1 MSYRN
6 RLSRVAKN
14 NNEPSPRNKNIT
26 RHDCCGASK
35 LRASSVE
42 HDRINGNHE
51 VHRNSTSVDRVLNI
65 NRNSRLNQLTS
76 ESTCAA
82 SCRTPLRNSTKTT
95 LSRSSLN
102 SSSTPLRKVS
112 ARGRGAATP
121 SPRFRRETT
130 SSKKIE
136 DNKSDKECQSSP
148 TDMPSKQSYLF
159 SQNYYDNSSC
169 SVEIIE
175 ESCSPQITLP
185 IPTEILNTKSAIFNR
200 SDDDEEKATGISPDG
215 RFLKFDEELG
225 HGSFKTVFRGL
236 DTQTGVAVAW
246 CELQENKLTKTER
259 ARFRE
264 EAEMLK
270 GLQHPNIVRFYDY
283 WEVSL
288 TKRKYIVLVTELM
301 TSGTLKTYLRRFK
314 KINPKVLKSWCR
326 QIVKG
331 LSFLHSR
338 TPPIIHR
345 DLKCDNIF
353 ITGTTGCVKIGDLG
367 LATLK
372 NRSFAK
378 SVIGTP
384 EFMAPEM
391 YEEHYDESVDVY
403 AFGMCMLEMAT
414 SEYPYTECTGPAQ
427 IYKKVISGVKP
438 LSFDKIENPEIKD
451 IIESC
456 IKLKKE
462 ERPSIKE
469 LLAHDFFTEDP
480 GIKLEM
486 VSRTDSRIEFR
497 LRVLD
502 PKKRCSNK
510 HRENEA
516 IQFDFEIN
524 KDNADDV
531 ASEMAKSGLIL
542 EEDSKIIAKMLTN
555 HVLNLNKEQ
564 NDKRDVP
571 IDEELFKDEASSDL
585 HGSQFRQPETVVM
598 YQLPR
603 FNNQDEENNK
613 SENQSVSTKPH
624 FIKPSSEINVA
635 ELINQDQIQTSPS
648 KSLPLRPVDAICQQD
663 NYRKISNIS
672 TASSD
677 SAYTSDTNMA
687 YKHLIDL
694 NQMPNTVEVV
704 PEGYNVQNGNNN
716 IYPQEQTMY
725 QNIEQIINQEGLNYI
740 PNASTQWNYPI
751 NTIPNQQTIDDE
763 MQRKISTVSSVSNLS
778 SLSSDS
784 VQGLVQQ
791 DIQHHAI
798 IHEENASQS
807 NHNLFVQ
814 SQDGIN
820 ATQCAEAINCYKA
833 QSPSNEIYPTNA
845 QLYQENQTYPI
856 YNQTTNFLED
866 SKLIEE
872 KTDAESTTNI
882 VENDVKQSQRTDHI
896 LEETS
901 VIKDAATRKK
911 SRTSGPSLNLLA
923 VYDNRQAECQLESN
937 KHKTVTF
944 RFNIDDVVPYDVA
957 NKLVTENLLEAS
969 HVDLVAEMMKDVV
982 NKLKLDMQP
991 NIQSVDSLPIP
1002 KQEIE
1007 RVPTSILELENTNS
1021 NETPTENLKDVEEKL
1036 SETEKNKPVRKISRF
1051 LVSPVIALQANEENN
1066 SDKNT
1071 SKQNELLSPESLH
1084 KSILNEMITLA
1095 STNTQHLPLYPLIT
1109 NEDTVSNPDLNSSQL
1124 FESKAQTQISTDTN
1138 QKGGSLTISELQ
1150 QKLIQLTAQP
1160 SEISTGTPP
1169 IGSHPST
1176 PHANSCYESY
1186 MNTLQKRLASISMPA
1201 GHILGPLSPQST
1213 LHAISSA
1220 TSKLKIP
1227 SAIEVIKPM
1236 QPVAIGVEEIHI
1248 GDEVGPIVVH
1258 AVQAQSIMT
1267 GNEVP
1272 QHVIMP
1278 NENKDQQTMV
1288 VQPLPGHSVMVQSVP
1303 VRFIQSQD
1311 TTENETSPNTQK
1323 DDTRERKISRAQS
1336 VDLHSLE
1343 QKLSSIHSNTYKKYF
1358 TNSPIHQTFQSSDQN
1373 LVQSMEPDISCDNN
1387 PPVSYSSDDI
1397 MTDQKESQGSQ
1408 NTETFKCLNISETP
1422 QSAKFNT
1429 SVTPLDLQSVLQ
1441 RQWFELEKL
1450 RKRHIEE
1457 LKSCMQTLRPDSLQ
1471 PTILY
1476 EALSPLSNAGK
1487 KINSDASSNSR
1498 STSPTMD
1505 NGVMQFT
1512 PTGLYFLPESV
1523 KLLSSSLADSH
1534 HHPT

>member
-1 MSYRN
+1 MSFRN
-6 RLSRVAKN
+6 RLSRAAKN
-14 NNEPSPRNKNIT
+14 NNEPPARNKNLT
-26 RHDCCGASK
+26 RHDCCSATK

-51 VHRNSTSVDRVLNI
+51 AHRSATSVDRVLSV
-65 NRNSRLNQLTS
+65 NRIPRLSQLTG
-76 ESTCAA
+76 ESSCAA
-82 SCRTPLRNSTKTT
+82 SCRTPNRTITKTNIN
-95 LSRSSLN
+95 RSSL
-102 SSSTPLRKVS
+102 SSPSTPQRKVL
-112 ARGRGAATP
+112 ARGRGTAATP

-130 SSKKIE
+130 TTTTTTVPKKTV
-136 DNKSDKECQSSP
+136 DNKSDKECQSSSAN
-148 TDMPSKQSYLF
+148 MPSKQSYLYA
-159 SQNYYDNSSC
+159 QTYYDTGSG

-175 ESCSPQITLP
+175 ESCSPQITIP
-185 IPTEILNTKSAIFNR
+185 IPTEISTIINR
-200 SDDDEEKATGISPDG
+200 SDDDEEKASGNSPDG

-427 IYKKVISGVKP
+427 IYKRVISGVKP

-516 IQFDFEIN
+516 IQFDFDIN
-524 KDNADDV
+524 NDNADDV

-555 HVLNLNKEQ
+555 QVYSLNKEH

-571 IDEELFKDEASSDL
+571 IDEELYKDDINSDVNGL
-585 HGSQFRQPETVVM
+585 SFRQPETVVM
-598 YQLPR
+598 YQPPN
-603 FNNQDEENNK
+603 FISQEEENKYDNTSIP
-613 SENQSVSTKPH
+613 SEHIQ
-624 FIKPSSEINVA
+624 PSSEINVT
-635 ELINQDQIQTSPS
+635 ELQEQLLLHSSPS
-648 KSLPLRPVDAICQQD
+648 KSLPLRSVDTICQQD

-672 TASSD
+672 NASTD
-677 SAYTSDTNMA
+677 SAYTSDTNMT
-687 YKHLIDL
+687 YKQLSDV
-694 NQMPNTVEVV
+694 NQVPNNMVEVV
-704 PEGYNVQNGNNN
+704 SENYVPNGNDN
-716 IYPQEQTMY
+716 IYHQDSTIY
-725 QNIEQIINQEGLNYI
+725 QQVDPAINQDAPTYI
-740 PNASTQWNYPI
+740 PNTITQWNYQV
-751 NTIPNQQTIDDE
+751 NTAQNQPSTTMDDE
-763 MQRKISTVSSVSNLS
+763 LQRKISSVSTISNLS

-784 VQGLVQQ
+784 VQALVLQ

-798 IHEENASQS
+798 IHEENAIQN
-807 NHNLFVQ
+807 NHIAYIQNQEV
-814 SQDGIN
+814 IN
-820 ATQCAEAINCYKA
+820 ANQTENINYCNA
-833 QSPSNEIYPTNA
+833 QSPSNE
-845 QLYQENQTYPI
+845 TYLSTIPPFSETPLCPN
-856 YNQTTNFLED
+856 YNQLNLPEEI
-866 SKLIEE
+866 KMVEE
-872 KTDAESTTNI
+872 KCVDI
-882 VENDVKQSQRTDHI
+882 VEPYCSTNTAEIDVKQNLRVDHS
-896 LEETS
+896 EESS
-901 VIKDAATRKK
+901 VIKEAATRKK
-911 SRTSGPSLNLLA
+911 SRTSGPLLNLLA
-923 VYDNRQAECQLESN
+923 VYDNRQAECQLENN

-944 RFNIDDVVPYDVA
+944 KFNIDDVVPYDVA
-957 NKLVTENLLEAS
+957 NKLVTEDLLELS
-969 HVDLVAEMMKDVV
+969 HVDLVAEMMNDLV
-982 NKLKLDMQP
+982 NKLKLDMESVL
-991 NIQSVDSLPIP
+991 NSVDGISPP
-1002 KQEIE
+1002 KQENEATSTISEDIE
-1007 RVPTSILELENTNS
+1007 NKININQPNVAIT
-1021 NETPTENLKDVEEKL
+1021 ETTKEVEDKMESEK
-1036 SETEKNKPVRKISRF
+1036 KKPARKISRF
-1051 LVSPVIALQANEENN
+1051 LVSPVITEQTLEENIV
-1066 SDKNT
+1066 
-1071 SKQNELLSPESLH
+1071 KQNELLSPESLH

-1095 STNTQHLPLYPLIT
+1095 STNNQNIPICQTT
-1109 NEDTVSNPDLNSSQL
+1109 NEESYSNPETITGSISDSKPHSQV
-1124 FESKAQTQISTDTN
+1124 QTDILC

-1160 SEISTGTPP
+1160 SELASNSTPP

-1176 PHANSCYESY
+1176 PHTHTGYETY
-1186 MNTLQKRLASISMPA
+1186 MNNLQKRLASISMPA
-1201 GHILGPLSPQST
+1201 GNILGPLSPQST

-1227 SAIEVIKPM
+1227 IAIEVVKPM
-1236 QPVAIGVEEIHI
+1236 QPVAIGVDEVHI

-1258 AVQAQSIMT
+1258 AVQAQSILT
-1267 GNEVP
+1267 GNETP
-1272 QHVIMP
+1272 HRVIMP
-1278 NENKDQQTMV
+1278 EENLNQQTMV
-1288 VQPLPGHSVMVQSVP
+1288 VQPLPGHSIMVQS
-1303 VRFIQSQD
+1303 RFIHNQD
-1311 TTENETSPNTQK
+1311 PPVQELESNTNSYKDETK
-1323 DDTRERKISRAQS
+1323 ERKVSRAQS

-1343 QKLSSIHSNTYKKYF
+1343 KKLSSIHTKKYSSNIVNLHSIPVSTDQHVTQSVETDVHCDNYQTISHSNDEIMDHKDLLGQNADNF
-1358 TNSPIHQTFQSSDQN
+1358 KPTNKVEILNTKLDISSDFQN
-1373 LVQSMEPDISCDNN
+1373 L
-1387 PPVSYSSDDI
+1387 
-1397 MTDQKESQGSQ
+1397 
-1408 NTETFKCLNISETP
+1408 
-1422 QSAKFNT
+1422 
-1429 SVTPLDLQSVLQ
+1429 LQ
-1441 RQWFELEKL
+1441 RQYFELESL
-1450 RKRHIEE
+1450 RKRHLDE
-1457 LKSCMQTLRPDSLQ
+1457 LTHCMQVFKSEGLRP
-1471 PTILY
+1471 TVLY
-1476 EALSPLSNAGK
+1476 EALSPLSSSSK
-1487 KINSDASSNSR
+1487 KLACEASENSR
-1498 STSPTMD
+1498 SESPTLD
-1505 NGVMQFT
+1505 NGVMKFT

-1523 KLLSSSLADSH
+1523 KLLSPSLAESQNYGTNH
-1534 HHPT
+1534 

>member
-1 MSYRN
+1 MSFRN

-14 NNEPSPRNKNIT
+14 NNETPSRNKNTT
-26 RHDCCGASK
+26 RHDCCSATK

-51 VHRNSTSVDRVLNI
+51 AHRNATSVDRVLSV
-65 NRNSRLNQLTS
+65 NRIPRLNQLTGDS
-76 ESTCAA
+76 SCAA
-82 SCRTPLRNSTKTT
+82 SCRTPNRTITKTT
-95 LSRSSLN
+95 INRTSLSSP
-102 SSSTPLRKVS
+102 STPQRKVS

-130 SSKKIE
+130 VQKKTV
-136 DNKSDKECQSSP
+136 DNKPNKECQSSSA
-148 TDMPSKQSYLF
+148 DMPSKQSYLF
-159 SQNYYDNSSC
+159 TQNYYDTGSC

-185 IPTEILNTKSAIFNR
+185 IPTEILNTKSAILNR

-497 LRVLD
+497 LRILD

-516 IQFDFEIN
+516 IQFDFDIN
-524 KDNADDV
+524 NDNADDV

-542 EEDSKIIAKMLTN
+542 EEDSKTIAKMLTN
-555 HVLNLNKEQ
+555 QVYNLNKEQ
-564 NDKRDVP
+564 NDKRDIP
-571 IDEELFKDEASSDL
+571 MDEELYKDDINSDVNGL
-585 HGSQFRQPETVVM
+585 QFRQPETVVM
-598 YQLPR
+598 YQPPKYI
-603 FNNQDEENNK
+603 NQDEEIKYDNTSIPPKNLL
-613 SENQSVSTKPH
+613 
-624 FIKPSSEINVA
+624 KPSSEINVT
-635 ELINQDQIQTSPS
+635 ELINQDQLFLQTSPS
-648 KSLPLRPVDAICQQD
+648 KSLPLRSVDTISQQD

-672 TASSD
+672 NASTD
-677 SAYTSDTNMA
+677 SAYTSDTNMT
-687 YKHLIDL
+687 YKQLSDI
-694 NQMPNTVEVV
+694 NQVPNMVEVV
-704 PEGYNVQNGNNN
+704 PENYVSNGNEN
-716 IYPQEQTMY
+716 IYQDSTMY
-725 QNIEQIINQEGLNYI
+725 QNVEPAVNQD
-740 PNASTQWNYPI
+740 ASTFIQNAHWNYQV
-751 NTIPNQQTIDDE
+751 NTVQNQLPPTADE
-763 MQRKISTVSSVSNLS
+763 ELQRKISTVSTVSNLS

-784 VQGLVQQ
+784 VQGLVLQ
-791 DIQHHAI
+791 DIQLHAI
-798 IHEENASQS
+798 IHEENALQ
-807 NHNLFVQ
+807 NNQNVYVRNQ
-814 SQDGIN
+814 EGIN
-820 ATQCAEAINCYKA
+820 VNQSDNLSYCNA
-833 QSPSNEIYPTNA
+833 QSPSNEAYLPNI
-845 QLYQENQTYPI
+845 QSYQENQVCSN
-856 YNQTTNFLED
+856 YNNQIILPEET
-866 SKLIEE
+866 IQVEE
-872 KTDAESTTNI
+872 KLLEPTVESSINAAEP
-882 VENDVKQSQRTDHI
+882 DVKQNLRVDN
-896 LEETS
+896 LEESS
-901 VIKDAATRKK
+901 VIKEAATRKK

-957 NKLVTENLLEAS
+957 NKLVTEDLLEVS
-969 HVDLVAEMMKDVV
+969 HVDLVAEMMKDLV
-982 NKLKLDMQP
+982 NKLKLDMEP
-991 NIQSVDSLPIP
+991 VSNCVDPSLLNQETEGIPI
-1002 KQEIE
+1002 
-1007 RVPTSILELENTNS
+1007 TGDSENVINS
-1021 NETPTENLKDVEEKL
+1021 NQLNVTVTEPIKEVEEK
-1036 SETEKNKPVRKISRF
+1036 SEPEKKKPARKISRF
-1051 LVSPVIALQANEENN
+1051 LVSPVITEQTLEEYNN
-1066 SDKNT
+1066 DKNIP
-1071 SKQNELLSPESLH
+1071 KQNELLSPESLQ
-1084 KSILNEMITLA
+1084 KNILNEMITLA
-1095 STNTQHLPLYPLIT
+1095 STNNQNVPVCPLT
-1109 NEDTVSNPDLNSSQL
+1109 GNEDISNPDTNTGLTTDSKLHSQVSS
-1124 FESKAQTQISTDTN
+1124 DTAC

-1160 SEISTGTPP
+1160 SELSSSTPP

-1176 PHANSCYESY
+1176 PHGHTGYETY
-1186 MNTLQKRLASISMPA
+1186 MNNLQKRLASISMPA
-1201 GHILGPLSPQST
+1201 GNILGPLSPQST

-1227 SAIEVIKPM
+1227 IAIEVVKPM
-1236 QPVAIGVEEIHI
+1236 QPVAIGVDEVHI

-1258 AVQAQSIMT
+1258 AVQAQSILT
-1267 GNEVP
+1267 GNETLQRVIVP
-1272 QHVIMP
+1272 D
-1278 NENKDQQTMV
+1278 ENKDQQTMV
-1288 VQPLPGHSVMVQSVP
+1288 VQPLPGHAIMVQSS
-1303 VRFIQSQD
+1303 FIQNQD
-1311 TTENETSPNTQK
+1311 PPVQDFESNSNSHKEDSK
-1323 DDTRERKISRAQS
+1323 ERKISRAQS

-1343 QKLSSIHSNTYKKYF
+1343 KNDETKDQKDLNIDYKSANAVEISQATQLNVSSF
-1358 TNSPIHQTFQSSDQN
+1358 DFQN
-1373 LVQSMEPDISCDNN
+1373 L
-1387 PPVSYSSDDI
+1387 
-1397 MTDQKESQGSQ
+1397 
-1408 NTETFKCLNISETP
+1408 
-1422 QSAKFNT
+1422 
-1429 SVTPLDLQSVLQ
+1429 LQ
-1441 RQWFELEKL
+1441 RQYFELENL
-1450 RKRHIEE
+1450 RKRHVEE
-1457 LKSCMQTLRPDSLQ
+1457 LKSCMQMLRSESLQ

-1476 EALSPLSNAGK
+1476 EALSPLSNSSK
-1487 KINSDASSNSR
+1487 KIPSETSGNSR
-1498 STSPTMD
+1498 SASPTPD

-1523 KLLSSSLADSH
+1523 KLLSPSLAESQH
-1534 HHPT
+1534 HGSN

>member
-1 MSYRN
+1 MSFRN

-14 NNEPSPRNKNIT
+14 NNETPSRNKNTT
-26 RHDCCGASK
+26 RHDCCSATK

-51 VHRNSTSVDRVLNI
+51 AHRNATSVDRVLSV
-65 NRNSRLNQLTS
+65 NRIPRLNQLTGDS
-76 ESTCAA
+76 SCAA
-82 SCRTPLRNSTKTT
+82 SCRTPNRTITKTT
-95 LSRSSLN
+95 INRTSLSSP
-102 SSSTPLRKVS
+102 STPQRKVS

-130 SSKKIE
+130 VQKKTV
-136 DNKSDKECQSSP
+136 DNKPNKECQSSSA
-148 TDMPSKQSYLF
+148 DMPSKQSYLF
-159 SQNYYDNSSC
+159 TQNYYDTGSC

-185 IPTEILNTKSAIFNR
+185 IPTEILNTKSAILNR

-497 LRVLD
+497 LRILD

-516 IQFDFEIN
+516 IQFDFDIN
-524 KDNADDV
+524 NDNADDV

-542 EEDSKIIAKMLTN
+542 EEDSKTIAKMLTN
-555 HVLNLNKEQ
+555 QVYNLNKEQ
-564 NDKRDVP
+564 NDKRDIP
-571 IDEELFKDEASSDL
+571 MDEELYKDDINSDVNGL
-585 HGSQFRQPETVVM
+585 QFRQPETVVM
-598 YQLPR
+598 YQPPKYI
-603 FNNQDEENNK
+603 NQDEEIKYDNTSIPPKNLL
-613 SENQSVSTKPH
+613 
-624 FIKPSSEINVA
+624 KPSSEINVT
-635 ELINQDQIQTSPS
+635 ELINQDQLFLQTSPS
-648 KSLPLRPVDAICQQD
+648 KSLPLRSVDTISQQD

-672 TASSD
+672 NASTD
-677 SAYTSDTNMA
+677 SAYTSDTNMT
-687 YKHLIDL
+687 YKQLSDI
-694 NQMPNTVEVV
+694 NQVPNMVEVV
-704 PEGYNVQNGNNN
+704 PENYVSNGNENIYQDSTVYQNVEPAVNQDASTFIQNAHWNYQVNTVQNQL
-716 IYPQEQTMY
+716 PPT
-725 QNIEQIINQEGLNYI
+725 
-740 PNASTQWNYPI
+740 A
-751 NTIPNQQTIDDE
+751 DE
-763 MQRKISTVSSVSNLS
+763 ELQRKISTVSTVSNLS

-784 VQGLVQQ
+784 VQGLVLQ
-791 DIQHHAI
+791 DIQLHAI
-798 IHEENASQS
+798 IHEENALQ
-807 NHNLFVQ
+807 NNQNVYVRNQ
-814 SQDGIN
+814 EGIN
-820 ATQCAEAINCYKA
+820 VNQSDNLSYCNA
-833 QSPSNEIYPTNA
+833 QSPSNEAYLPNI
-845 QLYQENQTYPI
+845 QSYQENQVCSN
-856 YNQTTNFLED
+856 YNNQIILPEET
-866 SKLIEE
+866 IQVEE
-872 KTDAESTTNI
+872 KLLEPAMESSINAAEP
-882 VENDVKQSQRTDHI
+882 DVKQNLRVDN
-896 LEETS
+896 LEESS
-901 VIKDAATRKK
+901 VIKEAATRKK

-957 NKLVTENLLEAS
+957 NKLVTEDLLEVS
-969 HVDLVAEMMKDVV
+969 HVDLVAEMMKDLV
-982 NKLKLDMQP
+982 NKLKLDMEP
-991 NIQSVDSLPIP
+991 VSNCVDPSLLNQETEGIPI
-1002 KQEIE
+1002 
-1007 RVPTSILELENTNS
+1007 TGDSENVINS
-1021 NETPTENLKDVEEKL
+1021 NQLNVTVTEPIKEVEEK
-1036 SETEKNKPVRKISRF
+1036 SEPEKKKPARKISRF
-1051 LVSPVIALQANEENN
+1051 LVSPVITEQTLEEYNN
-1066 SDKNT
+1066 DKNIP
-1071 SKQNELLSPESLH
+1071 KQNELLSPESLQ
-1084 KSILNEMITLA
+1084 KNILNEMITLA
-1095 STNTQHLPLYPLIT
+1095 STNNQNVPVCPLT
-1109 NEDTVSNPDLNSSQL
+1109 GNEDTSNPDTNTGLTTDSKLHSQVSS
-1124 FESKAQTQISTDTN
+1124 DTAC

-1160 SEISTGTPP
+1160 SELSSSTPP

-1176 PHANSCYESY
+1176 PHGHTGYETY
-1186 MNTLQKRLASISMPA
+1186 MNNLQKRLASISMPA
-1201 GHILGPLSPQST
+1201 GNILGPLSPQST

-1227 SAIEVIKPM
+1227 IAIEVVKPM
-1236 QPVAIGVEEIHI
+1236 QPVAIGVDEVHI

-1258 AVQAQSIMT
+1258 AVQAQSILT
-1267 GNEVP
+1267 GNETLQRVIVP
-1272 QHVIMP
+1272 D
-1278 NENKDQQTMV
+1278 ENKDQQTMV
-1288 VQPLPGHSVMVQSVP
+1288 VQPLPGHAIMVQSS
-1303 VRFIQSQD
+1303 FIQNQD
-1311 TTENETSPNTQK
+1311 PPVQDFESNSNSHKEDSK
-1323 DDTRERKISRAQS
+1323 ERKISRAQS

-1343 QKLSSIHSNTYKKYF
+1343 KKLSSIHSNTYKKYSSNAVNF
-1358 TNSPIHQTFQSSDQN
+1358 QTLPSSTDQHVAQSVETDVPCDNYQSVSHSNDETKDQKDLNIDYKSANAVEISQATQLNVSSFDFQN
-1373 LVQSMEPDISCDNN
+1373 L
-1387 PPVSYSSDDI
+1387 
-1397 MTDQKESQGSQ
+1397 
-1408 NTETFKCLNISETP
+1408 
-1422 QSAKFNT
+1422 
-1429 SVTPLDLQSVLQ
+1429 LQ
-1441 RQWFELEKL
+1441 RQYFELENL
-1450 RKRHIEE
+1450 RKRHVEE
-1457 LKSCMQTLRPDSLQ
+1457 LKSCMQMLRSESLQ

-1476 EALSPLSNAGK
+1476 EALSPLSNSSK
-1487 KINSDASSNSR
+1487 KIPSETSGNSR
-1498 STSPTMD
+1498 SASPTPD

-1523 KLLSSSLADSH
+1523 KLLSPSLAESQH
-1534 HHPT
+1534 HGSN

>member
-1 MSYRN
+1 MSFRN
-6 RLSRVAKN
+6 RLSRAAKN
-14 NNEPSPRNKNIT
+14 NNESPSRNKNTT
-26 RHDCCGASK
+26 RHDCCNTTK
-35 LRASSVE
+35 LRASSIE

-51 VHRNSTSVDRVLNI
+51 AHRNATSVDRVLGV
-65 NRNSRLNQLTS
+65 NRIPRLNQLTGETS
-76 ESTCAA
+76 CAA
-82 SCRTPLRNSTKTT
+82 SCRTPNRIITKSTV
-95 LSRSSLN
+95 SRSSL
-102 SSSTPLRKVS
+102 SSPSTPQRKVS
-112 ARGRGAATP
+112 ARGRGAAIP

-130 SSKKIE
+130 VQKKTV
-136 DNKSDKECQSSP
+136 DNKSDKECQSSSA
-148 TDMPSKQSYLF
+148 DMPSKQSYLF
-159 SQNYYDNSSC
+159 AQNYYDTGSC

-185 IPTEILNTKSAIFNR
+185 IPTEILNTKSAILNR

-451 IIESC
+451 IIDSC
-456 IKLKKE
+456 IKLKKD

-486 VSRTDSRIEFR
+486 VSRTESRIEFR

-502 PKKRCSNK
+502 PKKRCSNIYK

-516 IQFDFEIN
+516 IQFDFDIIN
-524 KDNADDV
+524 DNADDV
-531 ASEMAKSGLIL
+531 ASEMAKSSLIL

-555 HVLNLNKEQ
+555 QVSNLNKEQ
-564 NDKRDVP
+564 NEKRDMP
-571 IDEELFKDEASSDL
+571 IDEELYKDDINTDINGL
-585 HGSQFRQPETVVM
+585 QFRQPETVVM
-598 YQLPR
+598 YQPPK
-603 FNNQDEENNK
+603 FEEEIKFDNA
-613 SENQSVSTKPH
+613 SIVPEN
-624 FIKPSSEINVA
+624 FLKPSSEINVA
-635 ELINQDQIQTSPS
+635 ELINQEQSLLQTSPS
-648 KSLPLRPVDAICQQD
+648 KSLPLRSVDTISQLD
-663 NYRKISNIS
+663 NNRKISNIS
-672 TASSD
+672 NASTD
-677 SAYTSDTNMA
+677 SAYTSDTNIT
-687 YKHLIDL
+687 YKQLSDM
-694 NQMPNTVEVV
+694 NQVTNMVESV
-704 PEGYNVQNGNNN
+704 PESYIQNGNDN
-716 IYPQEQTMY
+716 IYHQDLTMY
-725 QNIEQIINQEGLNYI
+725 QHVEPSINQDTATFI
-740 PNASTQWNYPI
+740 PNTMTQWNYQI
-751 NTIPNQQTIDDE
+751 NSAQNQPSTTTDE
-763 MQRKISTVSSVSNLS
+763 ELQRKISTVSTVSNLS

-784 VQGLVQQ
+784 VQGLVLQ

-798 IHEENASQS
+798 IHEENALQNNVSVFAQ
-807 NHNLFVQ
+807 NQ
-814 SQDGIN
+814 EGIN
-820 ATQCAEAINCYKA
+820 ANQSENVNYCSTH
-833 QSPSNEIYPTNA
+833 SPSNETYLPPNVLT
-845 QLYQENQTYPI
+845 YSENQVCSN
-856 YNQTTNFLED
+856 YNNQA
-866 SKLIEE
+866 IEE
-872 KTDAESTTNI
+872 INLVEEKSSDNFEPLSNLLESDN
-882 VENDVKQSQRTDHI
+882 KQNLRADQQ
-896 LEETS
+896 EESS
-901 VIKDAATRKK
+901 VIKEVASRKK

-923 VYDNRQAECQLESN
+923 VYENRQAECQLENN

-944 RFNIDDVVPYDVA
+944 RFNIDDVIPYDVA
-957 NKLVTENLLEAS
+957 YKLVSEDLLEVS
-969 HVDLVAEMMKDVV
+969 HVDLVAEMMKDLV
-982 NKLKLDMQP
+982 NKLKLDTQP
-991 NIQSVDSLPIP
+991 SPGCIDPPSL
-1002 KQEIE
+1002 KQETDETPIIIGNSE
-1007 RVPTSILELENTNS
+1007 NVANTNQS
-1021 NETPTENLKDVEEKL
+1021 NVTVTETIKEAEEKV
-1036 SETEKNKPVRKISRF
+1036 EPEKKKPARKISRF
-1051 LVSPVIALQANEENN
+1051 LVSPVISDQVLEECNI
-1066 SDKNT
+1066 DKNT
-1071 SKQNELLSPESLH
+1071 LKQSGELSSPESLQ
-1084 KSILNEMITLA
+1084 KSILNEMISLA
-1095 STNTQHLPLYPLIT
+1095 NTNHQNISVCPSTN
-1109 NEDTVSNPDLNSSQL
+1109 NEGATFNPDTITGPMTDSKSHSQ
-1124 FESKAQTQISTDTN
+1124 AQIDSAC

-1160 SEISTGTPP
+1160 SELSSTPP
-1169 IGSHPST
+1169 ISSHPST
-1176 PHANSCYESY
+1176 PHGYTGYETY
-1186 MNTLQKRLASISMPA
+1186 MNNLQKRLASISMPT
-1201 GHILGPLSPQST
+1201 GNILGPLSPQST

-1220 TSKLKIP
+1220 TSKIKIP
-1227 SAIEVIKPM
+1227 IAIEVVKPM
-1236 QPVAIGVEEIHI
+1236 QPVAIGVDEVHI

-1258 AVQAQSIMT
+1258 EVQAQSIVT
-1267 GNEVP
+1267 GNKTP
-1272 QHVIMP
+1272 HHVIMP
-1278 NENKDQQTMV
+1278 EENQNQQTMV
-1288 VQPLPGHSVMVQSVP
+1288 VQPLPGHFIMVQSGI
-1303 VRFIQSQD
+1303 IQNQD
-1311 TTENETSPNTQK
+1311 SANQDNEGSPRHKEDNK
-1323 DDTRERKISRAQS
+1323 ERKVSRAQS

-1343 QKLSSIHSNTYKKYF
+1343 KKLSSIHNSTYK
-1358 TNSPIHQTFQSSDQN
+1358 IHSSNVLNHSLPLSTDKHIAQSADTDTQ
-1373 LVQSMEPDISCDNN
+1373 CDNFQ
-1387 PPVSYSSDDI
+1387 PVTHSNDEI
-1397 MTDQKESQGSQ
+1397 VDQKDLASQ
-1408 NTETFKCLNISETP
+1408 NTDNSISTNKIETAQVIKLNVS
-1422 QSAKFNT
+1422 S
-1429 SVTPLDLQSVLQ
+1429 LDFQNILQ
-1441 RQWFELEKL
+1441 RQYYELESL
-1450 RKRHIEE
+1450 RKRHLEE
-1457 LKSCMQTLRPDSLQ
+1457 LKNFMQMVRSESMQ

-1476 EALSPLSNAGK
+1476 EALSPLSSSSK
-1487 KINSDASSNSR
+1487 KLPNEKSGNSR
-1498 STSPTMD
+1498 SASPTSND

-1523 KLLSSSLADSH
+1523 KLLLPSTVESQPH
-1534 HHPT
+1534 GTNH

>member
-1 MSYRN
+1 MSFRN

-14 NNEPSPRNKNIT
+14 NNETPSRNKNT
-26 RHDCCGASK
+26 SRHDCCSATK

-51 VHRNSTSVDRVLNI
+51 AHRNATSVDRVLGV
-65 NRNSRLNQLTS
+65 NRIPRLNQLTGDS
-76 ESTCAA
+76 SCAA
-82 SCRTPLRNSTKTT
+82 SCRTPNRTITKTT
-95 LSRSSLN
+95 INRTSLSSP
-102 SSSTPLRKVS
+102 STPLRKVS

-130 SSKKIE
+130 VQKKTV
-136 DNKSDKECQSSP
+136 DNKPNKECQSSSA
-148 TDMPSKQSYLF
+148 DMPSKQSYLF
-159 SQNYYDNSSC
+159 TQNYYDTGSC

-185 IPTEILNTKSAIFNR
+185 IPTEILNTKSAILNR

-497 LRVLD
+497 LRILD

-516 IQFDFEIN
+516 IQFDFDIN
-524 KDNADDV
+524 NDNADDV

-542 EEDSKIIAKMLTN
+542 EEDSKTIAKMLTN
-555 HVLNLNKEQ
+555 QVYNLNKEQ

-571 IDEELFKDEASSDL
+571 IDEELYKDDINSDVSGL
-585 HGSQFRQPETVVM
+585 QFRQPETVVM
-598 YQLPR
+598 YQPAKYI
-603 FNNQDEENNK
+603 NQDEEIKYDNTSIPPKNLL
-613 SENQSVSTKPH
+613 
-624 FIKPSSEINVA
+624 KPSSEINVT
-635 ELINQDQIQTSPS
+635 ELINQDQLFTQTSPS
-648 KSLPLRPVDAICQQD
+648 KSLPLRSVDTLSQQD

-672 TASSD
+672 NASTD
-677 SAYTSDTNMA
+677 SAYTSDTNMT
-687 YKHLIDL
+687 YKQLSDM
-694 NQMPNTVEVV
+694 NQVPNMVEVV
-704 PEGYNVQNGNNN
+704 PENYVSNGNDNIYHQDSTVYQNVEPAINQDASTFIQNAHWNYQVNTVQNQL
-716 IYPQEQTMY
+716 PPT
-725 QNIEQIINQEGLNYI
+725 
-740 PNASTQWNYPI
+740 A
-751 NTIPNQQTIDDE
+751 DE
-763 MQRKISTVSSVSNLS
+763 ELQRKISTVSTVSNLS

-784 VQGLVQQ
+784 VQGLVLQ
-791 DIQHHAI
+791 DIQLHAI
-798 IHEENASQS
+798 IHEENALQ
-807 NHNLFVQ
+807 NNQNVYVRNQ
-814 SQDGIN
+814 EGIN
-820 ATQCAEAINCYKA
+820 VNQSDNLNYCNA
-833 QSPSNEIYPTNA
+833 QSPSNEAYLSSI
-845 QLYQENQTYPI
+845 QSYQENQVCSN
-856 YNQTTNFLED
+856 YNNQIILPEET
-866 SKLIEE
+866 IQVEE
-872 KTDAESTTNI
+872 KLLEPTIESSINA
-882 VENDVKQSQRTDHI
+882 VEPDVKQNLRVDN
-896 LEETS
+896 EESS
-901 VIKDAATRKK
+901 VIKEAATRKK

-923 VYDNRQAECQLESN
+923 VYDNRQAECQLENN

-957 NKLVTENLLEAS
+957 NKLVTEDLLEVS
-969 HVDLVAEMMKDVV
+969 HVDLVAEMMKDLV
-982 NKLKLDMQP
+982 NKLKLDMEP
-991 NIQSVDSLPIP
+991 LSNCVDPSLL
-1002 KQEIE
+1002 KQETEGIPITGDSE
-1007 RVPTSILELENTNS
+1007 NAINTNQL
-1021 NETPTENLKDVEEKL
+1021 NVTVTEPIKEVEEK
-1036 SETEKNKPVRKISRF
+1036 SEPEKKKPARKISRF
-1051 LVSPVIALQANEENN
+1051 LVSPVITEQTLEDYNL
-1066 SDKNT
+1066 DKNIP
-1071 SKQNELLSPESLH
+1071 KQNELLSPESLQ
-1084 KSILNEMITLA
+1084 KNILNEMITLA
-1095 STNTQHLPLYPLIT
+1095 STNNQNVPVCSSTT
-1109 NEDTVSNPDLNSSQL
+1109 NEDTSNPDMNTGLTTDSKLHSQVSSDI
-1124 FESKAQTQISTDTN
+1124 AC

-1160 SEISTGTPP
+1160 SELSSSTPP

-1176 PHANSCYESY
+1176 PHGHTGYETY
-1186 MNTLQKRLASISMPA
+1186 MNNLQKRLASISMPA
-1201 GHILGPLSPQST
+1201 GNILGPLSPQST

-1227 SAIEVIKPM
+1227 IAIEVVKPM
-1236 QPVAIGVEEIHI
+1236 QPVAIGVDEVHI

-1258 AVQAQSIMT
+1258 AVQAQSILT
-1267 GNEVP
+1267 GNETLQRVIVP
-1272 QHVIMP
+1272 E
-1278 NENKDQQTMV
+1278 ENKDQQTMV
-1288 VQPLPGHSVMVQSVP
+1288 VQPLPGHVIMVHS
-1303 VRFIQSQD
+1303 RFIQNQD
-1311 TTENETSPNTQK
+1311 PSVQEFENNSNSHKEDSK
-1323 DDTRERKISRAQS
+1323 ERKISRTQS

-1343 QKLSSIHSNTYKKYF
+1343 KNEETKEQKDLNIDFKPSNSIEISQATQLNVSSF
-1358 TNSPIHQTFQSSDQN
+1358 DFQN
-1373 LVQSMEPDISCDNN
+1373 L
-1387 PPVSYSSDDI
+1387 
-1397 MTDQKESQGSQ
+1397 
-1408 NTETFKCLNISETP
+1408 
-1422 QSAKFNT
+1422 
-1429 SVTPLDLQSVLQ
+1429 LQ
-1441 RQWFELEKL
+1441 RQYFELENL
-1450 RKRHIEE
+1450 RKRHVEE
-1457 LKSCMQTLRPDSLQ
+1457 LKSCMQMLKSESLQ

-1476 EALSPLSNAGK
+1476 EALSPLSSSSK
-1487 KINSDASSNSR
+1487 KIPNETSGNSR
-1498 STSPTMD
+1498 SASPTSD
-1505 NGVMQFT
+1505 NGVMKFT

-1523 KLLSSSLADSH
+1523 KLLSPSLAESQH
-1534 HHPT
+1534 HGSNH

>member
-1 MSYRN
+1 MSFRN

-14 NNEPSPRNKNIT
+14 NNETPSRNKNT
-26 RHDCCGASK
+26 SRHDCCSATK

-51 VHRNSTSVDRVLNI
+51 AHRNATSVDRVLGV
-65 NRNSRLNQLTS
+65 NRIPRLNQLTGDS
-76 ESTCAA
+76 SCAA
-82 SCRTPLRNSTKTT
+82 SCRTPNRTITKTT
-95 LSRSSLN
+95 INRTSLSSP
-102 SSSTPLRKVS
+102 STPQRKVS

-130 SSKKIE
+130 VQKKTV
-136 DNKSDKECQSSP
+136 DNKPNKECQSSSA
-148 TDMPSKQSYLF
+148 DMPSKQSYLF
-159 SQNYYDNSSC
+159 TQNYYDTGSC

-185 IPTEILNTKSAIFNR
+185 IPTEILNTKSAILNR

-497 LRVLD
+497 LRILD

-516 IQFDFEIN
+516 IQFDFDIN
-524 KDNADDV
+524 NDNADDV

-542 EEDSKIIAKMLTN
+542 EEDSKTIAKMLTN
-555 HVLNLNKEQ
+555 QVYNLNKEQ

-571 IDEELFKDEASSDL
+571 IDEELYKDDMNSDVSGL
-585 HGSQFRQPETVVM
+585 QFRQPETVVM
-598 YQLPR
+598 YQPAKYI
-603 FNNQDEENNK
+603 NQDEEIKYDNTSIPPKNLL
-613 SENQSVSTKPH
+613 
-624 FIKPSSEINVA
+624 KPSSEINVT
-635 ELINQDQIQTSPS
+635 ELINQDQLFTQTSPS
-648 KSLPLRPVDAICQQD
+648 KSLPLRSVDTLSQQD

-672 TASSD
+672 NASTD
-677 SAYTSDTNMA
+677 SAYTSDTNMT
-687 YKHLIDL
+687 YKQLSDM
-694 NQMPNTVEVV
+694 NQVPNMVEVV
-704 PEGYNVQNGNNN
+704 PENYVSNGNDNIYHQDSTVYQNVEPAINQDASTFIQNAHWNYQVNTVQNQL
-716 IYPQEQTMY
+716 PPT
-725 QNIEQIINQEGLNYI
+725 
-740 PNASTQWNYPI
+740 A
-751 NTIPNQQTIDDE
+751 DE
-763 MQRKISTVSSVSNLS
+763 ELQRKISTVSTVSNLS

-784 VQGLVQQ
+784 VQGLVLQ
-791 DIQHHAI
+791 DIQLHAI
-798 IHEENASQS
+798 IHEENALQ
-807 NHNLFVQ
+807 NNQNVYVRNQ
-814 SQDGIN
+814 EGIN
-820 ATQCAEAINCYKA
+820 VNQSDNLNYCNA
-833 QSPSNEIYPTNA
+833 QSPSNEAYLSNI
-845 QLYQENQTYPI
+845 QSYQENQVCSN
-856 YNQTTNFLED
+856 YNNQIILPEET
-866 SKLIEE
+866 IQVEE
-872 KTDAESTTNI
+872 KLLEPTVESSTNVAEP
-882 VENDVKQSQRTDHI
+882 DVKQNLRVDN
-896 LEETS
+896 LEESS
-901 VIKDAATRKK
+901 VIKEAATRKK

-923 VYDNRQAECQLESN
+923 VYDNRQAECQLENN

-957 NKLVTENLLEAS
+957 NKLVTEDLLEVS
-969 HVDLVAEMMKDVV
+969 HVDLVAEMMKDLV
-982 NKLKLDMQP
+982 NKLKLDMEP
-991 NIQSVDSLPIP
+991 LSNCVDPSLL
-1002 KQEIE
+1002 KQETEGIPITGDSE
-1007 RVPTSILELENTNS
+1007 NAINTNQI
-1021 NETPTENLKDVEEKL
+1021 NVTVTEPIKEVEEK
-1036 SETEKNKPVRKISRF
+1036 SEPEKKKPARKISRF
-1051 LVSPVIALQANEENN
+1051 LVSPVITEQTLEDYNF
-1066 SDKNT
+1066 DKNIP
-1071 SKQNELLSPESLH
+1071 KQNELLSPESLQ
-1084 KSILNEMITLA
+1084 KNILNEMITLA
-1095 STNTQHLPLYPLIT
+1095 STNNQNVTVCSSTT
-1109 NEDTVSNPDLNSSQL
+1109 NEDTSNPDMNTGLTTDSKLHSQVSS
-1124 FESKAQTQISTDTN
+1124 DTAC

-1160 SEISTGTPP
+1160 SELSSTPP

-1176 PHANSCYESY
+1176 PHGHTGYETY
-1186 MNTLQKRLASISMPA
+1186 MNNLQKRLASISMPA
-1201 GHILGPLSPQST
+1201 GNILGPLSPQST

-1227 SAIEVIKPM
+1227 IAIEVVKPM
-1236 QPVAIGVEEIHI
+1236 QPVAIGVDEVHI

-1258 AVQAQSIMT
+1258 AVQAQSILT
-1267 GNEVP
+1267 GNETLQRVIVP
-1272 QHVIMP
+1272 E
-1278 NENKDQQTMV
+1278 ENKDQQTMV
-1288 VQPLPGHSVMVQSVP
+1288 VQPLPGHVIMVHS
-1303 VRFIQSQD
+1303 RFIQNQD
-1311 TTENETSPNTQK
+1311 PSVQEFENNSNSHKEDSK
-1323 DDTRERKISRAQS
+1323 ERKISRAQS

-1343 QKLSSIHSNTYKKYF
+1343 KKLSSIHSNTYKKYSSNAVNF
-1358 TNSPIHQTFQSSDQN
+1358 HTLPSSTDQHVTQSVDTDVPCDNYQSVSHSNEETKEQKDLNIDFKPSNSIEISQATQLNVSSFDFQN
-1373 LVQSMEPDISCDNN
+1373 L
-1387 PPVSYSSDDI
+1387 
-1397 MTDQKESQGSQ
+1397 
-1408 NTETFKCLNISETP
+1408 
-1422 QSAKFNT
+1422 
-1429 SVTPLDLQSVLQ
+1429 LQ
-1441 RQWFELEKL
+1441 RQYFELENL

-1457 LKSCMQTLRPDSLQ
+1457 LKSCMQMLRSESLQ

-1476 EALSPLSNAGK
+1476 EALSPLSSSSK
-1487 KINSDASSNSR
+1487 KIPNETSGNSR
-1498 STSPTMD
+1498 SASPTSD
-1505 NGVMQFT
+1505 NGVMKFT

-1523 KLLSSSLADSH
+1523 KLLSPSLAESQH
-1534 HHPT
+1534 HGSNH

>member
-1 MSYRN
+1 MSFRN

-14 NNEPSPRNKNIT
+14 NNETPPRNKNTT
-26 RHDCCGASK
+26 RHDCCSATK

-51 VHRNSTSVDRVLNI
+51 AHRNATSVDRVLSV
-65 NRNSRLNQLTS
+65 NRIPRLNQLTG
-76 ESTCAA
+76 ESSCAA
-82 SCRTPLRNSTKTT
+82 SCRTPNRTLTKTPINRT
-95 LSRSSLN
+95 SLSSP
-102 SSSTPLRKVS
+102 STPQRKVS

-130 SSKKIE
+130 VQKKTV
-136 DNKSDKECQSSP
+136 DNKPDKECQSSSA
-148 TDMPSKQSYLF
+148 DMPSKQSYLF
-159 SQNYYDNSSC
+159 TQNYYDTGTC

-175 ESCSPQITLP
+175 ETCSPQITLP
-185 IPTEILNTKSAIFNR
+185 IPTEILNTKSAILNR

-451 IIESC
+451 IIDSC
-456 IKLKKE
+456 IKLKKD

-497 LRVLD
+497 LRILD

-516 IQFDFEIN
+516 IQFDFDIN
-524 KDNADDV
+524 NDNADDV

-542 EEDSKIIAKMLTN
+542 EEDSKTIAKMLTN
-555 HVLNLNKEQ
+555 QVYNFNKEQ

-571 IDEELFKDEASSDL
+571 IDEELYKDDINSDVNGL
-585 HGSQFRQPETVVM
+585 QYRQPETVVM
-598 YQLPR
+598 YQPAKYI
-603 FNNQDEENNK
+603 NQDEEIKYDNI
-613 SENQSVSTKPH
+613 SVLPENLL
-624 FIKPSSEINVA
+624 KPSSEINVT
-635 ELINQDQIQTSPS
+635 ELINQDQLFMQMSPS
-648 KSLPLRPVDAICQQD
+648 KSLPLRSVDTISQQD

-672 TASSD
+672 NISNASTD
-677 SAYTSDTNMA
+677 SAYTSDTNMT
-687 YKHLIDL
+687 YKQHSDI
-694 NQMPNTVEVV
+694 NQVPNMVEVV
-704 PEGYNVQNGNNN
+704 PENYVSNGNDN
-716 IYPQEQTMY
+716 IYHQDSTMY
-725 QNIEQIINQEGLNYI
+725 QNVDPAINQD
-740 PNASTQWNYPI
+740 PSTFIQNPQWNYQI
-751 NTIPNQQTIDDE
+751 NTIQNQQPSTADE
-763 MQRKISTVSSVSNLS
+763 ELQRKISTVSTVSNLS

-784 VQGLVQQ
+784 VQGLVLQ
-791 DIQHHAI
+791 DIQLHAI
-798 IHEENASQS
+798 IHEENSLQ
-807 NHNLFVQ
+807 NNQNVFVRNQ
-814 SQDGIN
+814 EGIN
-820 ATQCAEAINCYKA
+820 LNQCDNLNYCNA
-833 QSPSNEIYPTNA
+833 QSPSNEPYLSNV
-845 QLYQENQTYPI
+845 QSYQENQVCPNFNNQIILTEEIIPI
-856 YNQTTNFLED
+856 EDKSLEPT
-866 SKLIEE
+866 IESSNN
-872 KTDAESTTNI
+872 TAEP
-882 VENDVKQSQRTDHI
+882 DVKQNLRVDN
-896 LEETS
+896 LEESS
-901 VIKDAATRKK
+901 VIKEAATRKK

-957 NKLVTENLLEAS
+957 NKLVTEDLLEVS
-969 HVDLVAEMMKDVV
+969 HVDLVAEMMKDLV
-982 NKLKLDMQP
+982 NKLKLDMEPVSHSIDQP
-991 NIQSVDSLPIP
+991 LLKQETEGIPIP
-1002 KQEIE
+1002 GDSESAI
-1007 RVPTSILELENTNS
+1007 NTNQLNVTVTETV
-1021 NETPTENLKDVEEKL
+1021 NEVEEK
-1036 SETEKNKPVRKISRF
+1036 TEPEKKKPARKISRF
-1051 LVSPVIALQANEENN
+1051 LVSPVITEQTLEEYNA
-1066 SDKNT
+1066 DKNIP
-1071 SKQNELLSPESLH
+1071 KQNELLSPESLQ
-1084 KSILNEMITLA
+1084 KSILTEMITLA
-1095 STNTQHLPLYPLIT
+1095 STNNQNVPACLSTT
-1109 NEDTVSNPDLNSSQL
+1109 NEDNISNPETNTGLMTDSKLHSQL
-1124 FESKAQTQISTDTN
+1124 PSDSSC

-1160 SEISTGTPP
+1160 SELSSSSTPP

-1176 PHANSCYESY
+1176 PHGHTGYETY
-1186 MNTLQKRLASISMPA
+1186 MNNLQKRLASISMPA
-1201 GHILGPLSPQST
+1201 GNILGPLSPQST

-1227 SAIEVIKPM
+1227 IAIEVVKHI
-1236 QPVAIGVEEIHI
+1236 QPVAIGIDEVHI
-1248 GDEVGPIVVH
+1248 GDDVGPILVH
-1258 AVQAQSIMT
+1258 AVQAQSILT
-1267 GNEVP
+1267 GNETLQRVIVP
-1272 QHVIMP
+1272 D
-1278 NENKDQQTMV
+1278 ENKDQQTMV
-1288 VQPLPGHSVMVQSVP
+1288 VQPLPGHAIMVQS
-1303 VRFIQSQD
+1303 RFIQNQD
-1311 TTENETSPNTQK
+1311 PSIQEFENNSNSHKEESK
-1323 DDTRERKISRAQS
+1323 ERKISRAQS

-1343 QKLSSIHSNTYKKYF
+1343 KNDETKDQKDLNIDYKPVNTNEISQATKLNVSAF
-1358 TNSPIHQTFQSSDQN
+1358 DFQN
-1373 LVQSMEPDISCDNN
+1373 L
-1387 PPVSYSSDDI
+1387 
-1397 MTDQKESQGSQ
+1397 
-1408 NTETFKCLNISETP
+1408 
-1422 QSAKFNT
+1422 
-1429 SVTPLDLQSVLQ
+1429 LQ
-1441 RQWFELEKL
+1441 RQYFELENL
-1450 RKRHIEE
+1450 RKRHLDE
-1457 LKSCMQTLRPDSLQ
+1457 LKSCMQMLRSENIQ

-1476 EALSPLSNAGK
+1476 EALSPLSSTSK
-1487 KINSDASSNSR
+1487 KIPSETSGNSR
-1498 STSPTMD
+1498 SVSPTPD
-1505 NGVMQFT
+1505 NGVMKFT

-1523 KLLSSSLADSH
+1523 KLLSPTLAESQH
-1534 HHPT
+1534 HGSNY

>member
-1 MSYRN
+1 MSFRN

-14 NNEPSPRNKNIT
+14 NNETPPRNKNTT
-26 RHDCCGASK
+26 RHDCCSATK

-51 VHRNSTSVDRVLNI
+51 AHRNATSVDRVLSV
-65 NRNSRLNQLTS
+65 NRIPRLNQLTG
-76 ESTCAA
+76 ESSCAA
-82 SCRTPLRNSTKTT
+82 SCRTPNRTLTKTPINRT
-95 LSRSSLN
+95 SLSSP
-102 SSSTPLRKVS
+102 STPQRKVS

-130 SSKKIE
+130 VQKKTV
-136 DNKSDKECQSSP
+136 DNKPDKECQSSSA
-148 TDMPSKQSYLF
+148 DMPSKQSYLF
-159 SQNYYDNSSC
+159 TQNYYDTGTC

-175 ESCSPQITLP
+175 ETCSPQITLP
-185 IPTEILNTKSAIFNR
+185 IPTEILNTKSAILNR

-451 IIESC
+451 IIDSC
-456 IKLKKE
+456 IKLKKD

-497 LRVLD
+497 LRILD

-516 IQFDFEIN
+516 IQFDFDIN
-524 KDNADDV
+524 NDNADDV

-542 EEDSKIIAKMLTN
+542 EEDSKTIAKMLTN
-555 HVLNLNKEQ
+555 QVYNFNKEQ

-571 IDEELFKDEASSDL
+571 IDEELYKDDINSDVNGL
-585 HGSQFRQPETVVM
+585 QYRQPETVVM
-598 YQLPR
+598 YQPAKYI
-603 FNNQDEENNK
+603 NQDEEIKYDNI
-613 SENQSVSTKPH
+613 SVLPENLL
-624 FIKPSSEINVA
+624 KPSSEINVT
-635 ELINQDQIQTSPS
+635 ELINQDQLFMQMSPS
-648 KSLPLRPVDAICQQD
+648 KSLPLRSVDTI
-663 NYRKISNIS
+663 N
-672 TASSD
+672 
-677 SAYTSDTNMA
+677 SAYTSDTNMT
-687 YKHLIDL
+687 YKQHSDI
-694 NQMPNTVEVV
+694 NQVPNMVEVV
-704 PEGYNVQNGNNN
+704 PENYVSNGNDN
-716 IYPQEQTMY
+716 IYHQDSTMY
-725 QNIEQIINQEGLNYI
+725 QNVDPAINQD
-740 PNASTQWNYPI
+740 PSTFIQNPQWNYQI
-751 NTIPNQQTIDDE
+751 NTIQNQQPSTADE
-763 MQRKISTVSSVSNLS
+763 ELQRKISTVSTVSNLS

-784 VQGLVQQ
+784 VQGLVLQ
-791 DIQHHAI
+791 DIQLHAI
-798 IHEENASQS
+798 IHEENSLQ
-807 NHNLFVQ
+807 NNQNVFVRNQ
-814 SQDGIN
+814 EGIN
-820 ATQCAEAINCYKA
+820 LNQCDNLNYCNA
-833 QSPSNEIYPTNA
+833 QSPSNEPYLSNV
-845 QLYQENQTYPI
+845 QSYQENQVCPNFNNQIILTEEIIPI
-856 YNQTTNFLED
+856 EDKSLEPT
-866 SKLIEE
+866 IESSNN
-872 KTDAESTTNI
+872 TAEP
-882 VENDVKQSQRTDHI
+882 DVKQNLRVDN
-896 LEETS
+896 LEESS
-901 VIKDAATRKK
+901 VIKEAATRKK

-957 NKLVTENLLEAS
+957 NKLVTEDLLEVS
-969 HVDLVAEMMKDVV
+969 HVDLVAEMMKDLV
-982 NKLKLDMQP
+982 NKLKLDMEPVSHSIDQP
-991 NIQSVDSLPIP
+991 LLKQETEGIPIP
-1002 KQEIE
+1002 GDSESAI
-1007 RVPTSILELENTNS
+1007 NTNQLNVTVTETV
-1021 NETPTENLKDVEEKL
+1021 NEVEEK
-1036 SETEKNKPVRKISRF
+1036 TEPEKKKPARKISRF
-1051 LVSPVIALQANEENN
+1051 LVSPVITEQTLEEYNA
-1066 SDKNT
+1066 DKNIP
-1071 SKQNELLSPESLH
+1071 KQNELLSPESLQ
-1084 KSILNEMITLA
+1084 KSILTEMITLA
-1095 STNTQHLPLYPLIT
+1095 STNNQNVPACLSTT
-1109 NEDTVSNPDLNSSQL
+1109 NEDNISNPETNTGLMTDSKLHSQL
-1124 FESKAQTQISTDTN
+1124 PSDSSC

-1160 SEISTGTPP
+1160 SELSSSSTPP

-1176 PHANSCYESY
+1176 PHGHTGYETY
-1186 MNTLQKRLASISMPA
+1186 MNNLQKRLASISMPA
-1201 GHILGPLSPQST
+1201 GNILGPLSPQST

-1227 SAIEVIKPM
+1227 IAIEVVKHI
-1236 QPVAIGVEEIHI
+1236 QPVAIGIDEVHI
-1248 GDEVGPIVVH
+1248 GDDVGPILVH
-1258 AVQAQSIMT
+1258 AVQAQSILT
-1267 GNEVP
+1267 GNETLQRVIVP
-1272 QHVIMP
+1272 D
-1278 NENKDQQTMV
+1278 ENKDQQTMV
-1288 VQPLPGHSVMVQSVP
+1288 VQPLPGHAIMVQS
-1303 VRFIQSQD
+1303 RFIQNQD
-1311 TTENETSPNTQK
+1311 PSIQEFENNSNSHKEESK
-1323 DDTRERKISRAQS
+1323 ERKISRAQS

-1343 QKLSSIHSNTYKKYF
+1343 KKLSSIHNNTYKKYSSNAVNLHSLPLSTDQPVAQSVETDVPCDNYQSVSHSNDETKDQKDLNIDYKPVN
-1358 TNSPIHQTFQSSDQN
+1358 TNEISQATKLNVSAFDFQN
-1373 LVQSMEPDISCDNN
+1373 L
-1387 PPVSYSSDDI
+1387 
-1397 MTDQKESQGSQ
+1397 
-1408 NTETFKCLNISETP
+1408 
-1422 QSAKFNT
+1422 
-1429 SVTPLDLQSVLQ
+1429 LQ
-1441 RQWFELEKL
+1441 RQYFELENL
-1450 RKRHIEE
+1450 RKRHLDE
-1457 LKSCMQTLRPDSLQ
+1457 LKSCMQMLRSENIQ

-1476 EALSPLSNAGK
+1476 EALSPLSSTSK
-1487 KINSDASSNSR
+1487 KIPSETSGNSR
-1498 STSPTMD
+1498 SVSPTPD
-1505 NGVMQFT
+1505 NGVMKFT

-1523 KLLSSSLADSH
+1523 KLLSPTLAESQH
-1534 HHPT
+1534 HGSNY